1 MKANLALSKGAV
13 VSEAVMMG
21 LGKTI
26 GRQYA
31 HDIVYD
37 LCRKAQL
44 EDKSLLE
51 LLCENRDIK
60 KAGLSDSEL
69 ERLCDPSNY
78 LGLSEIMV
86 ERVLSSGV

>member
-1 MKANLALSKGAV
+1 
-13 VSEAVMMG
+13 MMG

-37 LCRKAQL
+37 LCRKAQV

-51 LLCENRDIK
+51 LLQSDEGIK
-60 KAGLSDSEL
+60 KAGLSNEEL
-69 ERLCDPSNY
+69 EKLCDPGNY
-78 LGLSEIMV
+78 LGLSEAMV
-86 ERVLSSGV
+86 NKVLKQQ

>member
-1 MKANLALSKGAV
+1 MARNLALTKGAV

-37 LCRKAQL
+37 LCRKAQM

-51 LLCENRDIK
+51 LLCADEGIK
-60 KAGLSDSEL
+60 KAGLSDAEL
-69 ERLCDPSNY
+69 EKLCDPANY
-78 LGLSEIMV
+78 LGLSEAMV
-86 ERVLSSGV
+86 DKVLKQQ

>member
-1 MKANLALSKGAV
+1 MASNLALSKGAI

-37 LCRKAQL
+37 LCRRAQL
-44 EDKSLLE
+44 ENKSLLE
-51 LLCENRDIK
+51 LLPSDERIK
-60 KAGLSDSEL
+60 KAGLSDETL
-69 ERLCDPSNY
+69 EKLCDS
-78 LGLSEIMV
+78 GELSWSK
-86 ERVLSSGV
+86 RGNG

>member
-1 MKANLALSKGAV
+1 
-13 VSEAVMMG
+13 MMG

-37 LCRKAQL
+37 LCRKANL

-51 LLCENRDIK
+51 LLRQNEDIK
-60 KAGLSDSEL
+60 RAGLSDEEL
-69 ERLCDPSNY
+69 ERLCDPANY
-78 LGLSEIMV
+78 LGLSEAMV
-86 ERVLSSGV
+86 DRVLHRK